1 MGAMA
6 EHTGVVVGEVD
17 GARSTST
24 LGRAVLTEALRDV
37 DPVGAT
43 AVERETNWRRG
54 YPAHFRRLT
63 EAGLHDEATAV
74 EIATQGLDALHQRM
88 AVRIEES
95 PGVFADEPLWQA
107 VEHGRG
113 DHLQT
118 ATVRGTGKPETT
130 LAVPYRGKSLR
141 GRELREQLAVW
152 EQRGSMEPSAAAAI
166 GRVIDHPQWLPLRDH
181 HLVVL
186 GASAEMGPLQPL
198 LRWGAEV
205 TALDLPNPALW
216 KATFKAARQSAG
228 TLKVPTSSEHSD
240 PAQAAGADLLND
252 TATVTN
258 WLAELRGPMVLGNYV
273 YADGVTNLRLAAAV
287 DAIGESL
294 RHSRSDLGM
303 AFLATPTD
311 TFGVP
316 AEAVEASVQAY
327 RAGRLPRLARG
338 GLRRLS
344 GGRLLNPNYRPGV
357 DPGLNDSV
365 IAQQGPNYLLAKR
378 IHRWR
383 ATVARRDGLAV
394 SMNLAPP
401 TRTRSVTKNRTL
413 AAAYA
418 GAHRFGIE
426 VFAPDTANTIMAAL
440 LVHDLHHP
448 SATQIPWREE
458 ADQAV
463 HGGLWRTAYDPRSAL
478 GLAYLFGIGS
488 PRG

>member
-1 MGAMA
+1 MA

-24 LGRAVLTEALRDV
+24 LGRAVLAAALHGV

-54 YPAHFRRLT
+54 YPTHFRRLT
-63 EAGLHDEATAV
+63 EAGLHDERTAV

-95 PGVFADEPLWQA
+95 PGVFADEPLWRA
-107 VEHGRG
+107 VEQGRG

-118 ATVRGTGKPETT
+118 ATITGDGSPETT
-130 LAVPYRGKSLR
+130 LAVPYRGKWLR
-141 GRELREQLAVW
+141 GRELREQLAAW
-152 EQRGSMEPSAAAAI
+152 EERGAMEPSAAEAV
-166 GRVIDHPQWLPLRDH
+166 GRVIDHPQWLRLRDH

-216 KATFKAARQSAG
+216 KTVFKAARASAG
-228 TLKVPTSSEHSD
+228 TLRVPTSSEHAD
-240 PAQAAGADLLND
+240 PVQAAGADLLHD
-252 TATVTN
+252 TATVTG
-258 WLAELRGPMVLGNYV
+258 WLTDLPGALVLGNYV
-273 YADGVTNLRLAAAV
+273 YADGATNLRLAAAV
-287 DAIGESL
+287 DAVGERL
-294 RHSRSDLGM
+294 RHARSDLGL

-316 AEAVEASVQAY
+316 AEAVEASVHAY
-327 RAGRLPRLARG
+327 RAGNLARFARG

-344 GGRLLNPNYRPGV
+344 GGRLLNPNYRAGV

-365 IAQQGPNYLLAKR
+365 ISQQGPNYLLAKR

-383 ATVARRDGLAV
+383 ATVARRDGLSV

-413 AAAYA
+413 GAAYA

-426 VFAPDTANTIMAAL
+426 VFAPDTANTVMAAL

-448 SATQIPWREE
+448 ASPQIPWKEE

-463 HGGLWRTAYDPRSAL
+463 HGGLWRTAYDPSSAL
-478 GLAYLFGIGS
+478 GLAYLIGIGS
-488 PRG
+488 QRG

>member
-1 MGAMA
+1 MLA
-6 EHTGVVVGEVD
+6 
-17 GARSTST
+17 
-24 LGRAVLTEALRDV
+24 EALRAA
-37 DPVGAT
+37 DPVGAA

-74 EIATQGLDALHQRM
+74 AIATQGLDALHRRM
-88 AVRIEES
+88 VVRVEES
-95 PGVFADEPLWQA
+95 PGELSDEPLWQG
-107 VEHGRG
+107 VKKGRG

-118 ATVRGTGKPETT
+118 STITGDGEPETT
-130 LAVPYRGKSLR
+130 LAVPYRGKWLR
-141 GRELREQLAVW
+141 GRELRDQLAVW
-152 EQRGSMEPSAAAAI
+152 EQRGSMEPSAVEAI
-166 GRVIDHPQWLPLRDH
+166 GRVIDHPQWLQLRDH

-205 TALDLPNPALW
+205 TALDLPNPGLW
-216 KATFKAARQSAG
+216 RGVFKAVKQSAG
-228 TLKVPTSSEHSD
+228 TLRVPTSSEHSD
-240 PAQAAGADLLND
+240 PVQAAGADLLHD
-252 TATVTN
+252 TATVTS
-258 WLAELRGPMVLGNYV
+258 WVAELPGPLVLGNYV
-273 YADGVTNLRLAAAV
+273 YADGATNLRLAAAV

-294 RHSRSDLGM
+294 RQSRSDLGL

-316 AEAVEASVQAY
+316 REAVEASVRAY
-327 RAGRLPRLARG
+327 RAGNLARIARG
-338 GLRRLS
+338 SLRRLS
-344 GGRLLNPNYRPGV
+344 GGRLLNPNYRAGV

-365 IAQQGPNYLLAKR
+365 ISQQGPNYLLAKR

-383 ATVARRDGLAV
+383 ATVARRDGLTV

-413 AAAYA
+413 GAAYA

-426 VFAPDTANTIMAAL
+426 VFAPDTANTVMAAL

-448 SATQIPWREE
+448 APTQIPWREE

-478 GLAYLFGIGS
+478 GLAYLIGIGS
-488 PRG
+488 QRG